1 MVNYFSFKL
10 EPEKEQPGQEF
21 DPDAVEIVRGLEE
34 PIEKNLAARGCQ
46 LVYLAGPLIIGPLGA
61 AL

>member
-1 MVNYFSFKL
+1 VL
-10 EPEKEQPGQEF
+10 EKEQPGQEF